1 MLDLLLEGNE
11 VGKGFK
17 CLTRMVGVL
26 EQIYFMVQRKEEEKW
41 EGRWRSRS
49 RKRME
54 ENPMTSAKTCWI
66 WDLIF
71 FFWLF
76 SFYFIT
82 IILTLQFS

>member
-1 MLDLLLEGNE
+1 MDLLLEGNE

-49 RKRME
+49 RKRRE
-54 ENPMTSAKTCWI
+54 EKGRTADCWRRMFVFRHSDHGGAGI
-66 WDLIF
+66 E
-71 FFWLF
+71 
-76 SFYFIT
+76 IT
-82 IILTLQFS
+82 